1 MHMEKKFLI
10 VATHSFDAP
19 ERAGAALSIAN
30 TAVANGMDVAIF
42 TINEGVLL
50 VKEGF
55 AETIKD
61 QKAFP
66 PIKDLL
72 AMLIE
77 NGQKFYAC
85 TPCVKQFG
93 IKDDEFIPNS
103 EQAGAQT
110 LLELAMERE
119 VMTF

>member
-1 MHMEKKFLI
+1 MEKKFLI

-30 TAVANGMDVAIF
+30 TAVASGMDVIIF
-42 TINEGVLL
+42 TINEGALL
-50 VKEGF
+50 VKKGF
-55 AETIKD
+55 AETVTD

-66 PIKDLL
+66 PIKTLL
-72 AMLIE
+72 DTLVEA
-77 NGQKFYAC
+77 GQKFYICTAC
-85 TPCVKQFG
+85 ANQFG
-93 IKDDEFIPNS
+93 IKQDELLPNT
-103 EQAGAQT
+103 EMAGPQT

>member
-1 MHMEKKFLI
+1 MEKKFLI

-19 ERAGAALSIAN
+19 ERAGAALSIAS
-30 TAVANGMDVAIF
+30 TAVASGMDVVIF

-50 VKEGF
+50 TKKGF
-55 AETIKD
+55 AETVTD

-66 PIKDLL
+66 PIKDLTAL
-72 AMLIE
+72 LIE

-85 TPCVKQFG
+85 TPCAKQFG
-93 IKDDEFIPNS
+93 VEPSDFIPNA
-103 EQAGAQT
+103 ELAGAQT
-110 LLELAMERE
+110 LLELAMDRE